1 MTQISFKSAGVS
13 ARTIDL
19 TGPTAIQPSGIPAGI
34 IGTAIAGPAFVPVTL
49 ATTNDFIATFGE
61 TTNNVYVGPLAVSE
75 WLRSAQAATWAAHG
89 PLSRAHHRHG
99 RAHAAPE
106 CVEFGPEPGTV
117 RLFRAS
123 RRPDRDRAGHLQPR
137 FQARTG
143 RKEGPRRD
151 TRA

>member
-61 TTNNVYVGPLAVSE
+61 TTNNG
-75 WLRSAQAATWAAHG
+75 
-89 PLSRAHHRHG
+89 
-99 RAHAAPE
+99 
-106 CVEFGPEPGTV
+106 
-117 RLFRAS
+117 
-123 RRPDRDRAGHLQPR
+123 
-137 FQARTG
+137 
-143 RKEGPRRD
+143 
-151 TRA
+151 